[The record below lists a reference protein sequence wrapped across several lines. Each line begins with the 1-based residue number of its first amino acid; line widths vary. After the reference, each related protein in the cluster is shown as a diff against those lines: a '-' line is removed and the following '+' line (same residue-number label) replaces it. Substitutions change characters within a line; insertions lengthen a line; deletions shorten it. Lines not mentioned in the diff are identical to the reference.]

1 MVIRTS
7 LYGVKYMKSIESSS
21 KRIIVAKLEKGED
34 LLESLAAL
42 AKKYEMVSGFF
53 NAIGALS
60 EANIGFFEK
69 GEYKS
74 IKLELDL
81 ELVSCIGN
89 ISYREGELVV
99 HAHIVVGDKEGKA
112 FGGHVLNG
120 CIVSVTCEIFLIE
133 INQRIRR
140 TEDKATGLFLLD
152 L

>member
-42 AKKYEMVSGFF
+42 AKKYELVSGFF

-140 TEDKATGLFLLD
+140 TEDKAAGLFLLD

>member
-1 MVIRTS
+1 
-7 LYGVKYMKSIESSS
+7 MKSIESSS

-42 AKKYEMVSGFF
+42 AKKYELVSGFF

-140 TEDKATGLFLLD
+140 TEDKAAGLFLLD

>member
-1 MVIRTS
+1 
-7 LYGVKYMKSIESSS
+7 MKSIESNI

-42 AKKYEMVSGFF
+42 AKKYELVSGFF

-69 GEYKS
+69 GVYKS
-74 IKLELDL
+74 IKLEEDL
-81 ELVSCIGN
+81 EVVSCIGN
-89 ISYREGELVV
+89 ISYREGEMVV

-112 FGGHVLNG
+112 FGGHVFKG

-133 INQRIRR
+133 IDQKIRR
-140 TEDKATGLFLLD
+140 TEDKATRLFLLD

>member
-140 TEDKATGLFLLD
+140 TEDKAAGLFLLD

>member
-1 MVIRTS
+1 MR
-7 LYGVKYMKSIESSS
+7 SIESVS
-21 KRIIVAKLEKGED
+21 KRVIVAKLERGED
-34 LLESLAAL
+34 ILESLAAL
-42 AKKYEMVSGFF
+42 AKKYELVSGFF

-74 IKLELDL
+74 IKLESDL
-81 ELVSCIGN
+81 EIVSCIGN
-89 ISYREGELVV
+89 FSYRGGEVVV
-99 HAHIVVGDKEGKA
+99 HAHIVVGNKEGKA

-133 INQRIRR
+133 IGQRIRR

>member
-1 MVIRTS
+1 
-7 LYGVKYMKSIESSS
+7 MKSIESNI

-42 AKKYEMVSGFF
+42 AKKYELVSGFF

-69 GEYKS
+69 GVYKS
-74 IKLELDL
+74 IKLEEDL
-81 ELVSCIGN
+81 EVVSCIGN
-89 ISYREGELVV
+89 ISYREGEMVV

-112 FGGHVLNG
+112 FGGHVLKG

-133 INQRIRR
+133 IDQKIRR
-140 TEDKATGLFLLD
+140 TEDKATRLFLLD